1 MNSQLLG
8 KKFRSFITTL
18 VITTLWLSLIFLI
31 PLTWN
36 ITLPVQFWI
45 KQVGFVLVLIVAYF
59 INANLLVPK
68 FLFKNKIY
76 LYVFYLVLSVLIILV
91 LMQIVEI
98 SLNLPEH
105 LHKAFH
111 PGKPF
116 DPSKRSF
123 RFDIIGL
130 LITLL
135 VFGISTTIR
144 LVRKWQED
152 EEVRKDLE
160 KQKISS
166 ELSFLKAQINPHFFF
181 NTLNNIYALTSTNVG
196 TAREAIHKLSR
207 MMRYVLYET
216 QKEKTLLS
224 QELAFLEDYIELMK
238 LRLTEK
244 AIVKIEKPA
253 SFQDELIAPMI
264 LLPFI
269 ENAFKHGISSKV
281 ESTIFISIKQENN
294 QLLLEVKNR
303 KFKNSG
309 LKLDGSSG
317 IGLTNTKRRLDLLYP
332 NKHKLKVTDSD
343 DEFGIKL
350 EIELS

>member
-1 MNSQLLG
+1 
-8 KKFRSFITTL
+8 
-18 VITTLWLSLIFLI
+18 
-31 PLTWN
+31 
-36 ITLPVQFWI
+36 
-45 KQVGFVLVLIVAYF
+45 
-59 INANLLVPK
+59 
-68 FLFKNKIY
+68 
-76 LYVFYLVLSVLIILV
+76 
-91 LMQIVEI
+91 
-98 SLNLPEH
+98 
-105 LHKAFH
+105 
-111 PGKPF
+111 
-116 DPSKRSF
+116 
-123 RFDIIGL
+123 L